1 MIQAALL
8 QPCQRFGALQ
18 QVLVIVVHDLT
29 QQRLTVVV
37 EVGQF

>member
-1 MIQAALL
+1 VSGSFYRDTYI
-8 QPCQRFGALQ
+8 GALQ